1 MNTNYNQHTFC
12 SFVYYDIQLTQ
23 MNNEVLTQMNNQV
36 NEEKNRFQ
44 VKAYKSR

>member
-1 MNTNYNQHTFC
+1 MNTNYNQHTFR
-12 SFVYYDIQLTQ
+12 SFVYYDIQ
-23 MNNEVLTQMNNQV
+23 LTQMNNQV